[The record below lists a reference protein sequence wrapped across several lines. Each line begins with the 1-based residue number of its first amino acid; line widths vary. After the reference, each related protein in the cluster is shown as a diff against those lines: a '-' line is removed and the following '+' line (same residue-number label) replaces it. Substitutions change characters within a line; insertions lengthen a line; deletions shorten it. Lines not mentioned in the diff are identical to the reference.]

1 MSELVS
7 NDILEELFALRQ
19 AGDAMANY
27 LAKTVPCRCFDNSD
41 HIKCSKCSH
50 WLEWEKAR
58 S

>member
-7 NDILEELFALRQ
+7 NDILQELFALRQ

-27 LAKTVPCRCFDNSD
+27 LAKTIPCRCLDNSAN
-41 HIKCSKCSH
+41 IKCSKCNHCS
-50 WLEWEKAR
+50 EWEKAR